1 MSKHFEVRLEC
12 LAKTFRHSLD
22 SSAHIVGFQ
31 NVLNESFQDCPSG
44 QQRSLCWEGVQKG
57 REEMKEVSCSLFEQ
71 FLVLSPPFHIPPLLR
86 RWILEYFL
94 LFSSLYDDITVM
106 IPMAGSSR

>member
-22 SSAHIVGFQ
+22 SSAHVVGVQ

-44 QQRSLCWEGVQKG
+44 QQRSLCWEGAQKG
-57 REEMKEVSCSLFEQ
+57 REEMGETSCSLFEQ
-71 FLVLSPPFHIPPLLR
+71 FLVLSPPFYFPPLLR
-86 RWILEYFL
+86 RWIQEYFL